1 MICIQKEKEVQLSKF
16 TNIDF
21 RAIVK
26 EIKEELEDHLTAI
39 NENTNEIQSNY
50 EYLNELDQK
59 MDKFSARLDQ
69 IQLFLQEHSSFT
81 IEKEPIFEIQELTKK
96 EKEVFLV
103 LYTFEEQSKGAT
115 YSEIARKLMLSE
127 TLVGNY
133 IMNMIGKGI
142 PIIKT
147 FINGKAHLKIDKDFK
162 RFQAKTNVLSIEQKT
177 LQTV

>member
-1 MICIQKEKEVQLSKF
+1 MIGIQKEKEVPLSKF

-21 RAIVK
+21 RAIIK

-59 MDKFSARLDQ
+59 IDKINARLDQ
-69 IQLFLQEHSSFT
+69 IQLFLQEHSNFT
-81 IEKEPIFEIQELTKK
+81 IEKEPIFEIQELTNK

-103 LYTFEEQSKGAT
+103 LYTIDDQSRGVT
-115 YSEIARKLMLSE
+115 YTEIARKLMLSE

-147 FINGKAHLKIDKDFK
+147 FIDGKAHLKIDPDFK
-162 RFQAKTNVLSIEQKT
+162 RFQAKTNVLFIEQKT
-177 LQTV
+177 LQHI